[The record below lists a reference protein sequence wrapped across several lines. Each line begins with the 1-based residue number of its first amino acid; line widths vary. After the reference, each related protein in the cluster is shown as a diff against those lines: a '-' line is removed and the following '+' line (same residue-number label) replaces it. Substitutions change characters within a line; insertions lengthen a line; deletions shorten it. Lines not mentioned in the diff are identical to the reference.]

1 MAKITVGGIMET
13 GKKKQFLNYINV
25 FRGLAIALIIMG
37 HTMQFGKEGTLSH
50 IINTEVVCG
59 GTALFIF
66 ISGFLFQHLS
76 YKFEYKN
83 YMKKKWTN
91 VIMPYLITSIP
102 GLIFC
107 FTMPIAYKNTFYDI
121 PLLLQIPM
129 HLTVGRVH
137 NIPAWFI
144 PMIVIFFICSWILLK
159 LEKKGILYKF
169 LPILFL
175 VTIFLPRISP
185 EYSDL
190 INLSYLDRYLAY
202 VNYVLMGFIHFLSLY
217 VFGMF
222 CSANKSI
229 IDKFYDKRFLLWAG
243 MLITS
248 GLNIYLSYKFNWCN
262 YSISK
267 TFLTML
273 LLGYLKHYDEFIL
286 SHNKINKTLD
296 FIAKYSFGLF
306 FIHWYWFF
314 IYNQIFN
321 LPNVIVSGNFAT
333 IILSVSIRFAVV
345 AILST
350 VTLFGIKY
358 LLLKINKNT
367 NTRMFIGV

>member
-1 MAKITVGGIMET
+1 MENNISS

-25 FRGLAIALIIMG
+25 FRGLAILLIIMG
-37 HTMQFGKEGTLSH
+37 HTMQFGADGTLSH
-50 IINTEVVCG
+50 IINTEIVCG

-107 FTMPIAYKNTFYDI
+107 YTMPVAYKNTFYDI

-129 HLTVGRVH
+129 HLTVGRIH

-144 PMIVIFFICSWILLK
+144 PMIVIFFICSWLLLK
-159 LEKKGILYKF
+159 LEKKGILYKT
-169 LPILFL
+169 LPFLFL
-175 VTIFLPRISP
+175 ITIFLPRVSP

-190 INLSYLDRYLAY
+190 IGISYPDRYLAY
-202 VNYVLMGFIHFLSLY
+202 VNYILMGFIHFLSLY

-222 CSANKSI
+222 CSANKCI
-229 IDKFYDKRFLLWAG
+229 IDKFYNKRFILWAG

-248 GLNIYLSYKFNWCN
+248 GLNIYLTYKFSWCN
-262 YSISK
+262 YTISK

-286 SHNKINKTLD
+286 SHNKTNKTLD

-314 IYNQIFN
+314 IYDQTFN
-321 LPNVIVSGNFAT
+321 IPGVITSGSITNVIFCV
-333 IILSVSIRFAVV
+333 VIRFVTVAV
-345 AILST
+345 LST
-350 VTLFGIKY
+350 LTLFAIKY
-358 LLLKINKNT
+358 LLLKINKDT
-367 NTRMFIGV
+367 NTRMFTGV